1 VLLGDREP
9 AERDA
14 LLLGLLVP
22 LDLVSGLV
30 EKDQRRTAKT
40 RAKEIAE
47 GGVVGTAVPDAVR
60 EIQAAVMVAVMV
72 PVVTSGGGG

>member
-1 VLLGDREP
+1 MLLGDREP

-22 LDLVSGLV
+22 LDLVGGLV

-47 GGVVGTAVPDAVR
+47 GGVAGTAVPDAVR
-60 EIQAAVMVAVMV
+60 EIQAAVMV
-72 PVVTSGGGG
+72 PVVTGDGGGGS